1 MTAQLE
7 REFDVIVIGAG
18 AVGENVADRVV
29 RGGLTAVLIEAELV
43 GGECSYWAC
52 MPSKALL
59 RPGTALHGAQTVP
72 GAREAVTR
80 TLDAAAVLKRRD
92 YFTSNWQDDG
102 QVKWVEETGIE
113 LIRGHGWITAPRQ
126 VEVAGLDG
134 NSYALTARH
143 AVVVAT
149 GSTPNQPP
157 IEGLHDIE
165 YWTTREAT
173 SARTVPGRLAVLG
186 GGVAGVELA
195 QAYARLGASVTLVA
209 RGALLGAFPEQAA
222 ELVAA
227 GLRADGVDVRLHTGT
242 RSVSENDDGSLTLVL
257 DGGAKHSPD
266 RAPGAESAEGAA
278 AGTSITADRL
288 LVAAGRHPALE
299 GLGLDSV
306 GLSAAEGRPLRL
318 TTDSTG
324 LVHHATDN
332 EASGNPWLYAAGD
345 AAGRAMLTH
354 QGKYGARATGDAIA
368 ARAKGGLTGEPA
380 PWSPFAQTAY
390 DHAVPNVV
398 FTDPELANV
407 GRTLAQAEKDGFRAS
422 TVELPIQVAGSSL
435 HAEHYEGWAQLV
447 IDEDRKVLLGATFA
461 GPDVAELLHAATIA
475 VVGEVPLDRLWHA
488 VPSYP
493 TISEVWLRLL
503 EEYGL

>member
-1 MTAQLE
+1 MTAQYE

-29 RGGLTAVLIEAELV
+29 QGGLTAVLVEAELV

-72 GAREAVTR
+72 GAEEAVTR

-92 YFTSNWQDDG
+92 HFTSNWQDDS
-102 QVKWVEETGIE
+102 QVKWLEDTGIE
-113 LIRGHGWITAPRQ
+113 LIRGHGWITDIRK

-134 NSYALTARH
+134 NSYGLTARH

-149 GSTPNQPP
+149 GSSPTVPP
-157 IEGLHDIE
+157 IEGLSDVD

-173 SARTVPGRLAVLG
+173 SAREIPDRLAVLG
-186 GGVAGVELA
+186 GGVAGTELA
-195 QAYARLGASVTLVA
+195 QAFARLGASVTLVA
-209 RGALLGAFPEQAA
+209 RGALLGAFPEEAA
-222 ELVAA
+222 SLVAA
-227 GLRADGVDVRLHTGT
+227 GLRADGVDLHLHTGT
-242 RSVSENDDGSLTLVL
+242 KSVRENDDGTLTLEL
-257 DGGAKHSPD
+257 ED
-266 RAPGAESAEGAA
+266 AA
-278 AGTSITADRL
+278 VTVDKL
-288 LVAAGRHPALE
+288 LVTTGRHPALE
-299 GLGLDSV
+299 GIGLESV
-306 GLSAAEGRPLRL
+306 GLAAAEGKELRL
-318 TTDSTG
+318 STDSTG
-324 LVHHATDN
+324 VV
-332 EASGNPWLYAAGD
+332 SGGAGNDVDPWLYAAGD
-345 AAGRAMLTH
+345 AAGKVMLTH

-368 ARAKGGLTGEPA
+368 ARAKGELSGGAA
-380 PWSPFAQTAY
+380 PWSRYARTA
-390 DHAVPNVV
+390 DEHAVPNVV

-407 GRTLAQAEKDGFRAS
+407 GRSVRQAEQDGFRVS
-422 TVELPIQVAGSSL
+422 SVELPIQVAGSSL
-435 HAEHYEGWAQLV
+435 HAERYEGWAQLV
-447 IDEDRKVLLGATFA
+447 VDENRKVLLGATFA

-488 VPSYP
+488 VPAYP